1 MDISLYYQE
10 KGQGTPFVLLHGNG
24 ENGEYFQ
31 NQIEYFSNHY
41 RMIAV
46 DTRGHGKS
54 PRGTAPFT
62 MEQFAEDLNTFL
74 EENNINNIIL
84 LGFSDGANIAIK
96 FALKYQ
102 DKIKA
107 LILNGADLDTK
118 GIKRSV

>member
-74 EENNINNIIL
+74 EE
-84 LGFSDGANIAIK
+84 IK
-96 FALKYQ
+96 GLVNK
-102 DKIKA
+102 
-107 LILNGADLDTK
+107 
-118 GIKRSV
+118 